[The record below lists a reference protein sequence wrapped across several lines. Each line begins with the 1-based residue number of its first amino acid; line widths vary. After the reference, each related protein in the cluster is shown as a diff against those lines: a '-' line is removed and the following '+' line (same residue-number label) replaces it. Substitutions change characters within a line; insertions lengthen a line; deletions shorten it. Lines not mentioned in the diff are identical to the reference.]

1 MAHSP
6 QIVDLI
12 GFDFTN
18 QLGKV
23 GGVGQ
28 VTIMEEETHFIR
40 MAITIDVLNAGSVE
54 RRRTADDAMHYITL
68 FVVVVVV
75 MVGVKGVHHNIIIIM
90 VC

>member
-18 QLGKV
+18 QLGEV
-23 GGVGQ
+23 GRVGQ
-28 VTIMEEETHFIR
+28 VTIMEEETDFIR
-40 MAITIDVLNAGSVE
+40 MAVTIDVLNTRSVE

-68 FVVVVVV
+68 W
-75 MVGVKGVHHNIIIIM
+75 
-90 VC
+90 